1 MAEAT
6 TGNNLAGLN
15 QGTGIVSRISSS
27 ISNIRKMTSDP
38 AVQKSV
44 PLIFGVIVAFIGLI
58 VFFTMQKSDMT
69 TLFASLP
76 ESEKANVIQ
85 TLKQNGVDVSLNPST
100 GEVIVPVKDYHESRM
115 LLAGEGL
122 PSSVPDGYD
131 TLGDMPMGTSR
142 SVEAIKIKQSLEA
155 ELARSVNHIS
165 GISSA
170 RVHLAIPEKTVF
182 AREIA
187 LPSAS
192 VFVKLSNGRSLGR
205 QQVQSIVHLVASS
218 VPNLPSENI
227 TVVDQFGELL
237 SKPSKDVA
245 ISASNEQMSQTMRL
259 GEIYR
264 SRIISLL
271 TPIVGAGNLKAEIN
285 VDMNFTKREI
295 TEESVD
301 PKGNALRSEQTSL
314 DESANPEAR
323 GIPGA
328 LSNAPP
334 LAPDLKTKVPEG
346 KDAGGSLKQRS
357 QTSVKNY
364 EVSRKVETTTAQ
376 YGEIKKIKAAVIIR
390 EKKIVTPEGLVTFE
404 KFSDEKLLEIK
415 SLVQEALGFDEVRG
429 DSVTVTSSPFVDI
442 LEADVVPWYEN
453 ESIKELAQQL
463 ATVLI
468 LAIVIF
474 GALHPLLK
482 RVLVPA
488 GYTSGP
494 GAMAAD
500 DIDDADEKIEVQEG
514 ESLEDIKAK
523 LKPKKSA
530 ISAEMLDTAN
540 TYDDKVAVIRMIV
553 GDEAGRVS
561 SVFKGMM
568 EQDS

>member
-6 TGNNLAGLN
+6 TGNNLSGLSQN
-15 QGTGIVSRISSS
+15 TGIVSRISTS
-27 ISNIRKMTSDP
+27 ISNVRKITSDP
-38 AVQKSV
+38 AVQKSI

-76 ESEKANVIQ
+76 ESEKAAVIQ
-85 TLKQNGVDVSLNPST
+85 TLKQSGVDVSLNPTT
-100 GEVIVPVKDYHESRM
+100 GEVIVPVAEYHESRM

-122 PSSVPDGYD
+122 PSSVPNGYD

-142 SVEAIKIKQSLEA
+142 SVEAVKIKQSLEA
-155 ELARSVNHIS
+155 ELSRSINHIS

-187 LPSAS
+187 HPSAS
-192 VFVKLSNGRSLGR
+192 IFVKLSNGRSLGR

-237 SKPSKDVA
+237 SKPSSDSSA
-245 ISASNEQMSQTMRL
+245 TASNEQMSQTMRL

-271 TPIVGAGNLKAEIN
+271 TPIVGAGNLKAEVN
-285 VDMNFTKREI
+285 VDMNFTKSEI

-334 LAPDLKTKVPEG
+334 LAPDLKKEAPENKG
-346 KDAGGSLKQRS
+346 VGANLKQRS

-376 YGEIKKIKAAVIIR
+376 YGQITKIKAAVIIR
-390 EKKIVTPEGLVTFE
+390 EMKSVSPEGTVTFE
-404 KFSDEKLLEIK
+404 KFSDDKLVEIK
-415 SLVQEALGFDEVRG
+415 SLVQEALGFDETRG
-429 DSVTVTSSPFVDI
+429 DSVTVTSSPFVDA
-442 LEADVVPWYEN
+442 LEAEIVPWYEN

-488 GYTSGP
+488 GYTSGV
-494 GAMAAD
+494 GSVALDEED
-500 DIDDADEKIEVQEG
+500 DVDDKIEVQEG

-523 LKPKKSA
+523 LKPKKSS

-561 SVFKGMM
+561 SVFKGMI
-568 EQDS
+568 EKDS

>member
-1 MAEAT
+1 MADAT
-6 TGNNLAGLN
+6 TGNNLAGIN
-15 QGTGIVSRISSS
+15 QGTSMINRISSS
-27 ISNIRKMTSDP
+27 ISNVRKMTADP
-38 AVQKSV
+38 AVQKSI
-44 PLIFGVIVAFIGLI
+44 PLIFGVVVAFIGLI
-58 VFFTMQKSDMT
+58 VFFTMQKPDMT

-76 ESEKANVIQ
+76 ESEKSAVLQ
-85 TLKQNGVDVSLNPST
+85 TLKQNGVEVSLNPST
-100 GEVIVPVKDYHESRM
+100 GEVIVPVKDYHQSRM

-131 TLGDMPMGTSR
+131 TLGEMPMGTSR
-142 SVEAIKIKQSLEA
+142 SVEAVKIKQSLEA
-155 ELARSVNHIS
+155 ELSRSITFIS

-192 VFVKLSNGRSLGR
+192 VFIKLSNGRSLGR

-218 VPNLPSENI
+218 VPSLPSENI

-237 SKPSKDVA
+237 SKPSND
-245 ISASNEQMSQTMRL
+245 IHSSISNEQMSQTMRL

-285 VDMNFTKREI
+285 VDMNYTKSEI

-314 DESANPEAR
+314 DESANPESR

-334 LAPDLKTKVPEG
+334 LAPDLKKEAPKSKG
-346 KDAGGSLKQRS
+346 AGANLQQRS

-376 YGEIKKIKAAVIIR
+376 YGQIKKIKAAVIIR
-390 EKKIVTPEGLVTFE
+390 EKKVLNAEGIETFE
-404 KFSDEKLLEIK
+404 KFSEEKLAEIK

-442 LEADVVPWYEN
+442 LEGEVLPWYE
-453 ESIKELAQQL
+453 SDSVRELSQQL

-488 GYTSGP
+488 GYTSGS
-494 GAMAAD
+494 GVMSSD
-500 DIDDADEKIEVQEG
+500 DEDEGEEKIEVSEG

-561 SVFKGMM
+561 SVFKGMIK
-568 EQDS
+568 QDT